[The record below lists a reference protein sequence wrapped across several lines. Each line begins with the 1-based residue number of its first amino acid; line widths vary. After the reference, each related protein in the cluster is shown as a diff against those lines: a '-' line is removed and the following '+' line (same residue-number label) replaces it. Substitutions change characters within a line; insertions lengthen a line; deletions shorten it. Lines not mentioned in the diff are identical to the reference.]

1 MFSML
6 FIDLIFGI
14 YYMRKKD
21 VYERLERGYIRKE
34 DMAVEIVMRQKDFP
48 AKETRIK
55 EYLKQSYG
63 SQLPKKCSLS
73 AGAQ

>member
-1 MFSML
+1 MSSML

-14 YYMRKKD
+14 YYMGKKD

-34 DMAVEIVMRQKDFP
+34 DMDVEIVMRQKGFP

-55 EYLKQSYG
+55 EYLKQSYS
-63 SQLPKKCSLS
+63 SQLQKRTII
-73 AGAQ
+73 